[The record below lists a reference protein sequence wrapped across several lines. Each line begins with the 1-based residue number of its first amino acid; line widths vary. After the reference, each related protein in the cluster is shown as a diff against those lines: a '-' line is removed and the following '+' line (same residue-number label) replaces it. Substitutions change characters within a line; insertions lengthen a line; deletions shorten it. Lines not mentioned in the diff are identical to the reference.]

1 MRSLLGMLDYSLM
14 DDLLPIDEVTRLF
27 DLIERGLQ
35 VVVPR
40 VQPLVSELLP
50 LIDRHNAC
58 KSINLR
64 PDPAINHHVSQLVF
78 GALDGDPYELTHP
91 RQRDSAVVAFN
102 DAQVVLDEL
111 PDQLDHVVLAVQS
124 SVLEWLIGGHLLG
137 DIVLLERH

>member
-1 MRSLLGMLDYSLM
+1 M
-14 DDLLPIDEVTRLF
+14 DDLLSVDEVTRLF
-27 DLIERGLQ
+27 NLIKRGLQ
-35 VVVPR
+35 VTVPR

-64 PDPAINHHVSQLVF
+64 PNPAVDDHISQLVLS
-78 GALDGDPYELTHP
+78 ALDGDSHELTHP
-91 RQRDSAVVAFN
+91 SQRDSAVVALN

-124 SVLEWLIGGHLLG
+124 SVLERLEGGHLLG
-137 DIVLLERH
+137 DIVLLQRH